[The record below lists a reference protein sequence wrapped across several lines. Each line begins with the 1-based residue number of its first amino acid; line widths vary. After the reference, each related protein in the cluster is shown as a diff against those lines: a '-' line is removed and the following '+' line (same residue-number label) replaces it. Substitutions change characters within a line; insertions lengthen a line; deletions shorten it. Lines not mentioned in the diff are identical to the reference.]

1 MNIER
6 FMSESESK
14 SEKFKKVEINK
25 SNEKLLSHEKIEVY
39 KATRIILKETMIISS
54 KMGKNFKYTL
64 GQTINFV
71 ALELAENIFLVYK
84 EKNINSK
91 KSIINECLTIANR
104 LLINYR
110 LAIDIQQLN
119 KDKYIEIVDYIM
131 NVISQLNLWNH
142 NICSTH
148 LSSDISQSSES

>member
-39 KATRIILKETMIISS
+39 KTTRIILKETMIISS

-142 NICSTH
+142 KICSTH